1 MIFFSEKKLSQG
13 FDDISKE
20 GIQEYFSYLGGKITL
35 IVLIFIFELIV
46 YLLNIFWFVNE
57 YLLGDAGN
65 LKDERIGNALNEN
78 MNNVNNVVPIQGA
91 EGNEIN

>member
-1 MIFFSEKKLSQG
+1 MSQG

-20 GIQEYFSYLGGKITL
+20 GIQTYFSYLGGKIIL
-35 IVLIFIFELIV
+35 IVLIFIFELIAF
-46 YLLNIFWFVNE
+46 LLNLFWFVNE
-57 YLLGDAGN
+57 YLLGNAGN
-65 LKDERIGNALNEN
+65 LKDEPIGIALNEN